1 MTDPITGKAYNIN
14 SELPDDPEITDR
26 LTHFVEDADSDIIG
40 KRWEIW
46 NDFQIKVEESYHDN
60 VLKFNTGL
68 FSVQEVTSMICE
80 VVQKPVV

>member
-1 MTDPITGKAYNIN
+1 MTDPITGKSYNIN
-14 SELPDDPEITDR
+14 SELPDDSEITDR